1 MRFLLFDRVT
11 TLEPGRRIEA
21 VKCFSIQDE
30 HLREHFP
37 RKPVVPAAL
46 VLESMLQTLGWL
58 VIRAHDFRVLPFFS
72 MLEDGVLPPD
82 LAPGVRLDIEG
93 TLLSTHPKGSVGSAE
108 ARADGRVV
116 ASIGRVLYGHHPAGD
131 PDGLRRAYS
140 VYGGL
145 A

>member
-1 MRFLLFDRVT
+1 
-11 TLEPGRRIEA
+11 
-21 VKCFSIQDE
+21 SIQDE

-72 MLEDGVLPPD
+72 MLEDAALPPD

-108 ARADGRVV
+108 ARA
-116 ASIGRVLYGHHPAGD
+116 
-131 PDGLRRAYS
+131 
-140 VYGGL
+140 
-145 A
+145 